1 MRRTATALA
10 LAALTSL
17 PLTTSWNIGGHSPVK
32 DLTQE
37 NVVNAAK
44 YAMNEGAESLHLPDN
59 NGAGWTIGDSAC
71 DCEGCACIV
80 SATKQV
86 VAGMNWVLV
95 LKLIPVGKE
104 NVGYRRV
111 TVYDQSF
118 AGTFLLC
125 WLSLFVVMAFLVYL
139 FVCLFVRGA
148 LLDTR
153 AD

>member
-1 MRRTATALA
+1 M
-10 LAALTSL
+10 
-17 PLTTSWNIGGHSPVK
+17 K

-125 WLSLFVVMAFLVYL
+125 WRSLFVWDGFPCL
-139 FVCLFVRGA
+139 FVCLFVCQGC
-148 LLDTR
+148 TS
-153 AD
+153 